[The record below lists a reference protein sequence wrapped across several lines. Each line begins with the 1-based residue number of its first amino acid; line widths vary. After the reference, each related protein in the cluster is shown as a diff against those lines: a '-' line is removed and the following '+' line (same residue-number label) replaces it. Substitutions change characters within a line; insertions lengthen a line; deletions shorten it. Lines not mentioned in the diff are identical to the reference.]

1 MSNLT
6 DYIEDYLKELIER
19 TTRGIVEIQRRELAE
34 MFDCVPSQINYVLS
48 TRFTPERG
56 YLVESRRGG
65 GGYIRIIKVELAH
78 EENIEDLIDDLI
90 GDEISQREM
99 ESILIRFKEA
109 DLLTFRGL
117 ILIKAIITRELGDI
131 PAPLQGL
138 IRAKLLKVVLLVLF
152 GYVRETT

>member
-34 MFDCVPSQINYVLS
+34 MFECVPSQINYVLS

-78 EENIEDLIDDLI
+78 EESIEDLIDDLI
-90 GDEISQREM
+90 GQEISQREM
-99 ESILIRFKEA
+99 ESILTRFKEA
-109 DLLTFRGL
+109 DLLTSQGL
-117 ILIKAIITRELGDI
+117 ILIKAVITRELGDI

-138 IRAKLLKVVLLVLF
+138 IRAKLLKVILLVLF
-152 GYVRETT
+152 GYVHKNT